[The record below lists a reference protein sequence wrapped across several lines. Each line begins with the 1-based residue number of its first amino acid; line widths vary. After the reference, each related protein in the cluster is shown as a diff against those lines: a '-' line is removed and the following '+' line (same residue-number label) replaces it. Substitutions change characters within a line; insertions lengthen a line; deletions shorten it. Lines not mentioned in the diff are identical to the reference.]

1 MQTRQNIPPPDIKE
15 QTMRLGANISASLM
29 YGLSWIL
36 LSIAALMIVLAILA
50 SVGLVTLP
58 ISVRTDLI
66 GAAVCAVLGLLS
78 RFLARRFEGAI
89 YPG

>member
-1 MQTRQNIPPPDIKE
+1 
-15 QTMRLGANISASLM
+15 MRIGPGISASLL

-36 LSIAALMIVLAILA
+36 LGLAALMAFLAVLVFA
-50 SVGLVTLP
+50 GLVTLP

-66 GAAVCAVLGLLS
+66 GAAVSAALGLLS
-78 RFLARRFEGAI
+78 RFLAHRFEVAV